1 MNFFFLSCAPL
12 SLPLLPLKRGFI
24 NAKMFEVLGFI
35 SLILKSSAMVL
46 QINSSFSDALAY
58 LEVSGTKK
66 PPLIY

>member
-24 NAKMFEVLGFI
+24 NAKIEVLRFI

-66 PPLIY
+66 SPVIH